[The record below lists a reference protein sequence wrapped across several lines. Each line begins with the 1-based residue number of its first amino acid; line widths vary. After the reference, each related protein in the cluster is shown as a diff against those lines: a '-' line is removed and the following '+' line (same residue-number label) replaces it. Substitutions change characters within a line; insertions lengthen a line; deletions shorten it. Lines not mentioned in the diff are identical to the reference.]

1 MITHKERSG
10 EIDTKKM
17 SDKLLRNQIETT
29 SWNWFFFWGGGSG
42 SGKTLFFSCNL
53 QESDELILLSW

>member
-1 MITHKERSG
+1 MITHKEKSG

-29 SWNWFFFWGGGSG
+29 SWNWFFWGGEGSG